1 MLFLV
6 LLAAAPARAEAPL
19 KRSRAVK
26 ELIHEAGAALARLDV
41 ARARELWG
49 EVYDIERSNVAM
61 CNMGQLDL
69 RMGRWEEAVVELSQC
84 VEHMPAPR
92 TEVERRLYDHR
103 HADLARARRR
113 VGEVVLVPPPGV
125 VGMFV
130 NGRGVK
136 DGSRVYV
143 RPGQHEV
150 MAVGQEGQV
159 ARAGVKVEA
168 GESKEVPLTFDKP
181 AQAPEDRAQPPKR
194 ASGPGAPGP
203 AAPKGPPQGAG
214 RPGPDLRIVT
224 TGAVASVGFLVAG
237 TVCLQSAQ
245 GYGQEATAA
254 RHHARV
260 MGAVDP
266 AFQPDYNEMIDA
278 AAHEKLMRLLGT
290 SALIAGAAAGAATL
304 VYVWLPNDAQIRVT
318 AHGAEVRVRW

>member
-1 MLFLV
+1 M
-6 LLAAAPARAEAPL
+6 LLATASARAEAPL

-26 ELIHEAGAALARLDV
+26 ELIREAGAALDRLDV

-61 CNMGQLDL
+61 CSMGQLDL

-113 VGEVVLVPPPGV
+113 VGEVVLMPPPGV

-159 ARAGVKVEA
+159 ARAGVRVEA
-168 GESKEVPLTFDKP
+168 GESKKVPLTFDKP
-181 AQAPEDRAQPPKR
+181 AQAPEDHAQPPKG

-224 TGAVASVGFLVAG
+224 TGAVASVGFLAAG
-237 TVCLQSAQ
+237 AVSLQSAQ
-245 GYGQEATAA
+245 GYAQEAKAA
-254 RHHARV
+254 RQHAQL
-260 MGAVDP
+260 MSTVDP
-266 AFQPDYNEMIDA
+266 AFQPDYDEMVDTA
-278 AAHEKLMRLLGT
+278 ASGKLMRLLGT

>member
-1 MLFLV
+1 ML
-6 LLAAAPARAEAPL
+6 LLAAASARAEAPP

-26 ELIHEAGAALARLDV
+26 ELIREAGAALDRLDV

-113 VGEVVLVPPPGV
+113 VGEVVLMPPPGV

-130 NGRGVK
+130 NGRGLK

-159 ARAGVKVEA
+159 ARAGVRVEA
-168 GESKEVPLTFDKP
+168 GESKQVPLTFDKP
-181 AQAPEDRAQPPKR
+181 AQAPEDHAQPPKR

-203 AAPKGPPQGAG
+203 ATQKGPPQGAG
-214 RPGPDLRIVT
+214 RPGPDFRIVT

-278 AAHEKLMRLLGT
+278 AANEKLMRLLGT

-318 AHGAEVRVRW
+318 AHGAELRVRW